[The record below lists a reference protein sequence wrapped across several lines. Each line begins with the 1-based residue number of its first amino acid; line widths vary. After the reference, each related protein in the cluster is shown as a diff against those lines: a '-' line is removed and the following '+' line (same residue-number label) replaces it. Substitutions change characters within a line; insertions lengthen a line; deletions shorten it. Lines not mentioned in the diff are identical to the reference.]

1 MIIMQRF
8 ARHFVTTAALLAF
21 AAIGG
26 NAQAQNEAPDVNF
39 QVASPN
45 QRLEMIVNSSRIFT
59 LDEKIPKAQ
68 VNNPD
73 LLRLTPLSPN
83 KIQVSA
89 LKPGVTQVNLW
100 SEDGSIFTVD
110 VIVIGDGRELQ
121 MLLES
126 EFPNAT
132 IKVRPLASSVVLS
145 GFVDR
150 PDAVSRIVAMAEDY
164 YPRVI
169 NNITVGG
176 VQQVMLKT
184 KVYEVSRTKLRTL
197 GFDFAA
203 YSGNDFF
210 VSSISGIISS
220 VAAQTGQISTNAA
233 DTVTFGVVGNN
244 SSFFGF
250 IEALRR
256 NGLTKLLSEPTLTS
270 ESGRPASFQSGGE
283 VPIQVS
289 SGLGTT
295 SIQFKEYGTRVDFV
309 PIVLGNGNIRL
320 EIRPLV
326 SELDYSVAV
335 NGTPGL
341 KTRWVDTS
349 VEMKA
354 GQTLA
359 LAGLIHEK
367 IETESLGLPYLA
379 DIPWAG
385 AAFRRDQDRRN
396 EVELLIVVTP
406 ELIGALDPSEEP
418 CAKPGTSSGLLND
431 TELYWRGYTEVPNCG
446 PNGGAA
452 NYNGGMIG
460 PTGPSAI
467 EGELIQPGTP
477 LMEVP
482 APTSAPAI
490 EMGPA
495 AMQGVHTP
503 SGTRSQPVSI
513 SRPAPPARPAS
524 ELRPTTAPP
533 AASAQ
538 PMGPMPAMIGPS
550 GYDTLNF

>member
-1 MIIMQRF
+1 MITNYRF
-8 ARHFVTTAALLAF
+8 TRQLATTAALFAL
-21 AAIGG
+21 AAICGS
-26 NAQAQNEAPDVNF
+26 AQAQNDAPGVNF
-39 QVASPN
+39 QVAAPN

-100 SEDGSIFTVD
+100 SEDGSISTVD

-126 EFPNAT
+126 EFPNAS

-164 YPRVI
+164 YPKVI

-176 VQQVMLKT
+176 VQQVMLKV
-184 KVYEVSRTKLRTL
+184 KVYEVSRTKLRTQ

-203 YSGNDFF
+203 FSGNDFL
-210 VSSISGIISS
+210 VSDVSGLLGDISQDFGEITTSGAETI
-220 VAAQTGQISTNAA
+220 
-233 DTVTFGVVGNN
+233 TFGLVGGNT
-244 SSFFGF
+244 SFFGF
-250 IEALRR
+250 VEALRQ
-256 NGLTKLLSEPTLTS
+256 NNLAKLLSEPTLVTV
-270 ESGRPASFQSGGE
+270 SGRPASFLSGGE
-283 VPIQVS
+283 VPIQVA
-289 SGLGTT
+289 SGLGTN
-295 SIQFKEYGTRVDFV
+295 SIQFKEFGTRVDFV

-320 EIRPLV
+320 EIRPVV
-326 SELDYSVAV
+326 SEVDASLAV
-335 NGTPGL
+335 QGTPGFR
-341 KTRWVDTS
+341 TRWVDTS
-349 VEMKA
+349 VEMQA

-359 LAGLIHEK
+359 LAGLIQEK
-367 IETESLGLPYLA
+367 VETESRGIPYLA

-406 ELIGALDPSEEP
+406 ELIGALDPNEAP
-418 CAKPGTSSGLLND
+418 CAMPGTGSGIVNN
-431 TELYWRGYTEVPNCG
+431 TELYWRGHVEVPNCG
-446 PNGGAA
+446 PNGGV
-452 NYNGGMIG
+452 NSYDPGMMG
-460 PTGPSAI
+460 PVGPAMI
-467 EGELIQPGTP
+467 EGELIEPGAP

-482 APTSAPAI
+482 HSAHPTSAPSMPMAPTPRL
-490 EMGPA
+490 EPR
-495 AMQGVHTP
+495 GVQTP
-503 SGTRSQPVSI
+503 SGPRSQQVSI
-513 SRPAPPARPAS
+513 QSPQPVRQTTPPAPAS
-524 ELRPTTAPP
+524 N
-533 AASAQ
+533 Q
-538 PMGPMPAMIGPS
+538 PVGPMPSMIGPS
-550 GYDTLNF
+550 GYDTLEF